1 MDRADIL
8 ARIDAHPLGDDPA
21 GMRAAFHALVCGAGP
36 AVARAST
43 VHAHDHGLT
52 VTPDDPAQ
60 APPVVWFHGGG
71 FVFGS
76 PETHLRAAIHL
87 AEAHGLV
94 VILPR
99 YRLAPEH
106 RWPAQLSDALAALPA
121 GCDVI
126 LAGDSAGGHL
136 ALVTAL
142 QVPARVRRLLLF
154 SPNTD
159 RTGLSRTRDA
169 FDEDDPMVDD
179 AGDRRLARM
188 CFGAMPVEAP
198 DVSPLLAD
206 LTRLP
211 PTWIEVGTSEVLLDD
226 SRLFHARA
234 RELGVDAQ
242 LTMTEGLLHMGQI
255 WAPDWAL
262 ACASLDRAA
271 VFAKG

>member
-8 ARIDAHPLGDDPA
+8 ARIAAHPLGDDPE
-21 GMRAAFHALVCGAGP
+21 GMRAAFHALVCGAEP
-36 AVARAST
+36 SVARAAS

-71 FVFGS
+71 YIFGA
-76 PETHLRAAIHL
+76 PETHLRAAIYL
-87 AEAHGLV
+87 AEAHGLT

-106 RWPAQLSDALAALPA
+106 RWPAQISDALDALPT
-121 GCDVI
+121 GRDVV

-142 QVPARVRRLLLF
+142 HVPAHVHRLLLF

-159 RTGLSRTRDA
+159 RTDLSSTRGA
-169 FDEDDPMVDD
+169 MDEADPMVDD

-188 CFGAMPVEAP
+188 CFGTLPDDAR

-206 LTRLP
+206 LSRLP
-211 PTWIEVGTSEVLLDD
+211 PTWIEVGTPEVLLDD
-226 SRLFHARA
+226 SRLLHARA
-234 RELGVDAQ
+234 VEAGVDAH
-242 LTMTEGLLHMGQI
+242 LTVTEGLLHMGQV
-255 WAPDWAL
+255 WAPDWAP

-271 VFAKG
+271 AFAKG